1 MNTLPGKVPR
11 VGTDRSLGR
20 QMLNKVPEVTLY
32 FWIIKILCTTVGETA
47 ADFLNVNLGFGL
59 TNTTYA
65 VAALLIAVLVVQFR
79 TTRYVPGIYWTAVV
93 LISVVGTL
101 FSDNLVDNLGV
112 PLMATTAAFAAALAV
127 TFVAWYASE
136 RTLSIHSITTTRRE
150 AFYWLAVLFTFA
162 LGTSAG
168 DQIAEQYGFG
178 YFPSILIFAGAIGVV
193 ALAHYRFRLG
203 AIPAFWAA
211 YILTRPLGASTGDW
225 MSQPASA
232 GGLGLGTTA
241 TSAIFLATILGLVVF
256 LAVSKVDRTPPELF
270 REEASVP
277 EVTAPDTGPPAPAAR

>member
-1 MNTLPGKVPR
+1 MSTLAAKAPDI
-11 VGTDRSLGR
+11 GTDRSLGR
-20 QMLNKVPEVTLY
+20 QLLNKVPEVTLY

-65 VAALLIAVLVVQFR
+65 VGALLLVVLGFQFR
-79 TTRYVPGIYWTAVV
+79 SRRYVPGIYWTAVV

-112 PLMATTAAFAAALAV
+112 PLSTTTTAFAIALGL
-127 TFVAWYASE
+127 TFLIWYAFE

-168 DQIAEQYGFG
+168 DQVAEQYGLG
-178 YFPSILIFAGAIGVV
+178 YFPSILIFGAAIGLV
-193 ALAHYRFRLG
+193 ALAHFRFRLG

-225 MSQPASA
+225 MSQPAA
-232 GGLGLGTTA
+232 NGGLGLGTTV
-241 TSAIFLATILGLVVF
+241 TSLIFLATILGLVVF
-256 LAVSKVDRTPPELF
+256 LAVSKVDQTPPELV
-270 REEASVP
+270 RAEEAETQDPVP
-277 EVTAPDTGPPAPAAR
+277 VTT